1 MKRDGALQYD
11 IFLKRIR
18 TVPILLIFIFSF
30 LIFNSAQSAES
41 PLAVLSKAEGKVRIM
56 KPGQEKWLTG
66 KTGMFLY
73 GGDRIKTEKN
83 SKAVINFVS
92 GVEISVNAET
102 EFTIKAEEE
111 KGQKKE
117 ELDLVMGEL
126 LSKVPKGG
134 DYKVKT
140 PQAVAAVRGTKFGV
154 QSVGG
159 MTSVYVLDGE
169 VDVFNSYGKI
179 SCRKGEKT
187 TVGSG
192 AAPSSPEE
200 MKEEEMKEQSD
211 WSEPEKEE
219 VELKIELKSEKG
231 FIAGLPLEVELTA
244 EGPDYK
250 GKIQIETSPDDFKV
264 TKVKP
269 WTDGVLKFYC
279 IKETAGPA
287 VINVTGKDIKTIVTA
302 VNFDEA
308 QEKELRLELNDDR
321 KLKLKFTK

>member
-1 MKRDGALQYD
+1 MKRKDKKNSSRFGVVYG
-11 IFLKRIR
+11 
-18 TVPILLIFIFSF
+18 ILLIFNFSF
-30 LIFNSAQSAES
+30 LILDSARSAES
-41 PLAVLSKAEGKVRIM
+41 PLAVLSKAEGKVRVM
-56 KPGQEKWLTG
+56 KPEQEKWLTG

-73 GGDRIKTEKN
+73 GGDRIKTEKS
-83 SKAVINFVS
+83 SKAVINFIS

-102 EFTIKAEEE
+102 EFMIKAEED

-117 ELDLVMGEL
+117 ELDLIFGEL

-140 PQAVAAVRGTKFGV
+140 PQAVTAVRGTKFGV
-154 QSVGG
+154 IAGGG

-187 TVGSG
+187 TVGPG
-192 AAPSSPEE
+192 AAPTAPED
-200 MKEEEMKEQSD
+200 MKEEDMEKQAG
-211 WSEPEKEE
+211 WSEPEKED
-219 VELKIELKSEKG
+219 VEIKIELKSEKG

-244 EGPDYK
+244 EGSDDYK
-250 GKIQIETSPDDFKV
+250 GKIQVETTPDDFNV
-264 TKVKP
+264 TKVMP
-269 WTDGVLKFYC
+269 WTDGALKFYC